1 MFFFSFEVN
10 LKNAGLWCAKDKCP
24 ITINVLNKFSFLLT
38 SEGGVKP
45 KVTIYEKRGRRGM
58 GTVIFLVNGWGE
70 GFKAPKFA

>member
-1 MFFFSFEVN
+1 M
-10 LKNAGLWCAKDKCP
+10 
-24 ITINVLNKFSFLLT
+24 NVLYKVSFLLT
-38 SEGGVKP
+38 SQGGLRP